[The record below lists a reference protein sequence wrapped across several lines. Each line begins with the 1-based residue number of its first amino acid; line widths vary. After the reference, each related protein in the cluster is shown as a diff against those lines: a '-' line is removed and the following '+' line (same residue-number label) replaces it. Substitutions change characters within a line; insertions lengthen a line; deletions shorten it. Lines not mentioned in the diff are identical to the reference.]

1 MFFISAKIKS
11 LIIIYSLAAL
21 VALAGLTAMCWS
33 RLSYYRL
40 AADYSSASALDEMVS
55 AVSELSAALKK
66 LRYVTDDSL
75 GRSICSKA
83 YAEAMRAEAA
93 MSVLPFSTQEL
104 EKLSAFLNLAGDFS
118 ASLIAQSEEE
128 LSEEQ
133 KGHIQQLSDAAAD
146 FASVLAQLQ
155 TEVNDGSLI
164 VDSMEQRRFSRGE
177 ETAGDMLSG
186 RFLSYEEE
194 FTSPEAFVYQGKY
207 SPVEEKEPGTLSDE
221 EAKEIAAKAAGVEAR
236 ELKDEYGYEG
246 TDGRRCYSA
255 GELMLCVSSRGLES
269 MSQSRLV
276 GSGSVDGEQAREKA
290 EEFLQTLGYEGLALS
305 GENISETMAVFHFVP
320 QQDGALCI
328 DDYIS
333 LSIALDD
340 GSIYSFDATR
350 YSEPEAELL
359 WNIDESKA
367 LAALPEGAE
376 AESTRKVIMKAPGGE
391 YLGCWELICSFQ
403 EGERMRVYV
412 DAESGKQCK
421 IEECC

>member
-1 MFFISAKIKS
+1 MAAIIS
-11 LIIIYSLAAL
+11 LGGLAA
-21 VALAGLTAMCWS
+21 ACRA
-33 RLSYYRL
+33 RLEYCRQ
-40 AADYSSASALDEMVS
+40 AADYSSAAALDETVS
-55 AVSELSAALKK
+55 AVSELSASLKK
-66 LRYVTDDSL
+66 LRYVTDDNL
-75 GRSICSKA
+75 GRSICSRA

-104 EKLSAFLNLAGDFS
+104 EKLSGFLNLAGDFS
-118 ASLIAQSEEE
+118 ASLIAQAEDE

-133 KGHIQQLSDAAAD
+133 KGHVQQLSDAAAD
-146 FASVLAQLQ
+146 FASVLSQVQ
-155 TEVNDGSLI
+155 TEVNDGSI
-164 VDSMEQRRFSRGE
+164 SVDSMEQRRFSRGE
-177 ETAGDMLSG
+177 ESVGDMLSS

-194 FTSPEAFVYQGKY
+194 FTSPEEFVYEGKY
-207 SPVEEKEPGTLSDE
+207 SPAAEKEAGTLSEE
-221 EAKEIAAKAAGVEAR
+221 EAKAIAARAAGVEAR
-236 ELKDEYGYEG
+236 ELKDEYSYEG
-246 TDGRRCYSA
+246 TEGRRCYSA

-276 GSGSVDGEQAREKA
+276 GSGFMDGEQAREKA

-333 LSIALDD
+333 LSVALDD

-359 WNIDESKA
+359 WNIDENKA
-367 LAALPEGAE
+367 LSTLPEGAE
-376 AESTRKVIMKAPGGE
+376 TESTRKVIIRSPGGN
-391 YLGCWELICSFQ
+391 YLGCWELICGFQ

>member
-1 MFFISAKIKS
+1 
-11 LIIIYSLAAL
+11 LAAIISL
-21 VALAGLTAMCWS
+21 GGVTAVCRA
-33 RLSYYRL
+33 RLEYCRQ
-40 AADYSSASALDEMVS
+40 AADYSAAAALDETVS
-55 AVSELSAALKK
+55 AVAELSSSLKK
-66 LRYVTDDSL
+66 LRYVTDDNL
-75 GRSICSKA
+75 GRSICSRA

-104 EKLSAFLNLAGDFS
+104 EKLSGFLNLAGDFS
-118 ASLIAQSEEE
+118 ASLIAQAEDE

-133 KGHIQQLSDAAAD
+133 KGHVQQLSDAAAD
-146 FASVLAQLQ
+146 FASVLAQVQ
-155 TEVNDGSLI
+155 TEVNEGSLLM
-164 VDSMEQRRFSRGE
+164 DSMEQRRFSRGE
-177 ETAGDMLSG
+177 ESVGDMLSS

-194 FTSPEAFVYQGKY
+194 FTSPEEFVYEGKY
-207 SPVEEKEPGTLSDE
+207 SPAAEKEAGTLSE
-221 EAKEIAAKAAGVEAR
+221 EETREIAARAAGVEAR
-236 ELKDEYGYEG
+236 ELKDEYSYEG
-246 TDGRRCYSA
+246 TEGRRCYSA

-276 GSGSVDGEQAREKA
+276 GSGSMDGEQAREKA
-290 EEFLQTLGYEGLALS
+290 EEFLQTLGYDELALS

-333 LSIALDD
+333 LSVALDD

-359 WNIDESKA
+359 WNIDENKA
-367 LAALPEGAE
+367 LSTLPEGAE
-376 AESTRKVIMKAPGGE
+376 TESTRKVIIRSPGGN
-391 YLGCWELICSFQ
+391 YLGCWELICGFQ